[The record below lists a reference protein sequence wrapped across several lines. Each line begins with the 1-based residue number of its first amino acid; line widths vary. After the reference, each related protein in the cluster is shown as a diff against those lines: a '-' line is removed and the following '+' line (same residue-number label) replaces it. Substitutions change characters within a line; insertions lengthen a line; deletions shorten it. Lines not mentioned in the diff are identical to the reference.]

1 MIVTPEIQEIQ
12 TRLTIVMTREMTTAI
27 IQAVK
32 MTLPEEET
40 ILFWRNSSKRLAGPK
55 PISF

>member
-32 MTLPEEET
+32 MTLPEEEAII
-40 ILFWRNSSKRLAGPK
+40 ILA
-55 PISF
+55 